1 MAAYTA
7 TLAAKDLGVSQ
18 DFLRM
23 KLRQGYYE
31 DIGEAIPP
39 GRGHKHWRYP
49 CYPAKV
55 AKRIGRPVRHDGV
68 TYHPNG
74 LVEEK

>member
-1 MAAYTA
+1 MTYTA
-7 TLAAKDLGVSQ
+7 TMAAKDLGVSQ
-18 DFLRM
+18 EFLRM
-23 KLRQGYYE
+23 KLRQGCYG

-55 AKRIGRPVRHDGV
+55 AGKTGKAVRHGGRI
-68 TYHPNG
+68 YHPDG
-74 LVEEK
+74 RVEEE